1 MFTAKTQTQKG
12 EQDMD
17 KNVLVT
23 TVHRGVFF
31 GNLLERNGES
41 VVLARCRNCVYW
53 DSSLKGFLGLATSGP
68 TGKCKIGPACD
79 RSELFGVT
87 SINDVSDEAAR
98 KWEDAPWS

>member
-1 MFTAKTQTQKG
+1 MN
-12 EQDMD
+12 

-23 TVHRGVFF
+23 TAYRGVFF
-31 GNLLERNGES
+31 GELVERNGDS

-68 TGKCKIGPACD
+68 GPKCKIGPAGD
-79 RSELFGVT
+79 RTELFGIT
-87 SINDVSDEAAR
+87 SITDVADDAAK

>member
-1 MFTAKTQTQKG
+1 MR
-12 EQDMD
+12 

-31 GNLLERNGES
+31 GQLVERKGADC

-53 DSSLKGFLGLATSGP
+53 DSSVKGFLGLATSGP
-68 TGKCKIGPACD
+68 TLKCKIGPACD
-79 RSELFGVT
+79 RSELLGVT
-87 SINDVSDEAAR
+87 SVNDVTEDAAK